1 MVCLSR
7 GGTVLK
13 KLFLDFSL
21 DGKAV
26 NLYMRCRW
34 SKLHFCHSDWLD
46 TSWQMLGGVIPAKLY
61 ILLRGVGLRH
71 PVICRHVSFIAEL
84 TFSA

>member
-21 DGKAV
+21 DGAAV
-26 NLYMRCRW
+26 NPYM
-34 SKLHFCHSDWLD
+34 SLVQIAFL
-46 TSWQMLGGVIPAKLY
+46 
-61 ILLRGVGLRH
+61 
-71 PVICRHVSFIAEL
+71 SFRLAG
-84 TFSA
+84 